1 VTIRDWTIDG
11 LPSDNF
17 SVENAIITFNTSR
30 WPLYIDPQGQAN
42 KWIKTMGKKTE
53 KGIKV
58 MKFSDNNYLKQLEAA
73 IQFGLTVLIEN
84 VGVELDP
91 AIEPVLQKQIIV
103 KGQNKSIKLGENVIP
118 YSDDFNFYISTK
130 LRNPHYLPEVST
142 KVTLLNFMITYEG
155 LTD

>member
-1 VTIRDWTIDG
+1 MTIRDWTIDG

-53 KGIKV
+53 KGIKI

-91 AIEPVLQKQIIV
+91 AIEPVLQK
-103 KGQNKSIKLGENVIP
+103 
-118 YSDDFNFYISTK
+118 
-130 LRNPHYLPEVST
+130 
-142 KVTLLNFMITYEG
+142 
-155 LTD
+155 